1 MVFYAYDIRGIYG
14 KEIDERFAFRLAQ
27 AFYLTIG
34 KEKPKFAIGKDVRI
48 HSDSLE
54 KAFYEA
60 LSKTD
65 SEVYRIGT
73 VPTPLLYFIIA
84 HRDLDGGAMITAS
97 HNPPEWNGFKL
108 CRDKAYIIA
117 QGMGMEKLKE
127 IFFSKMRPAERYGKT
142 IYFKDEAIREY
153 VNFISNR
160 ISLKREIKAAIDI
173 GNGACFEL
181 APIVMKTIGAKI
193 RLINGEPNGLF
204 PNRPPEP
211 KEENLS
217 LLKSVMRN
225 ERLDFGV
232 AYDGDGDRA
241 VFVDDLG
248 RVVPG
253 DVITAIF
260 AKHFLK
266 RSKGKIVVEV
276 NFSKAIEEY
285 IRSLGGEIVESR
297 VGHAYIMDLVIKESA
312 LLGGEVS
319 SHFYF
324 LDIYGLDD
332 AIYATA
338 KMAELLSE
346 EGVRLS
352 ELVNGVPRL
361 PNSPV
366 FVIDVPNSEKF
377 KIIDEIASDFEKLGF
392 KTSRIDGVKAFSRNG
407 WVLVRASNTMPQIK
421 FKAEGNSIEE
431 LDELIKLTRE
441 LIDKA
446 RNKVRKKV

>member
-1 MVFYAYDIRGIYG
+1 MVFYAYDIRGVYG
-14 KEIDERFAFRLAQ
+14 KEIDEHFAFRLAQ

-34 KEKPKFAIGKDVRI
+34 KERPKFAIGKDVRV
-48 HSDSLE
+48 HSNSLE
-54 KAFYEA
+54 KAFYDA

-65 SEVYRIGT
+65 SEIYRIDT
-73 VPTPLLYFIIA
+73 VPTPLLYFVIA
-84 HRDLDGGAMITAS
+84 HRDLDGGVMITAS

-127 IFFSKMRPAERYGKT
+127 IFFSKVKPAERTGRT
-142 IYFKDEAIREY
+142 IYFKDKAIKEY
-153 VNFISNR
+153 VNYVSDR
-160 ISLKREIKAAIDI
+160 VGLKREIKVAIDI

-193 RLINGEPNGLF
+193 RLINEEPNGLF

-217 LLKSVMRN
+217 LLKGVMKS

-248 RVVPG
+248 RVIPG

-266 RSKGKIVVEV
+266 KRKGKIVVEV

-352 ELVNGVPRL
+352 ELVNEVPRL

-366 FVIDVPNSEKF
+366 FVIDVPDDEKF
-377 KIIDEIASDFEKLGF
+377 KIVDEVASDFEKLGF
-392 KTSRIDGVKAFSRNG
+392 KISRIDGVKAFSRKG

-441 LIDKA
+441 LIGKA
-446 RNKVRKKV
+446 KNRVERKV